1 MFEYGH
7 PIGVVLV
14 GLQRRKDVVGE
25 VVQTDHI
32 VADVSVGA
40 F

>member
-7 PIGVVLV
+7 PIRIVLI